1 VTAELPKEV
10 EVPLD
15 EVAPRSCTLYGG
27 AQVDAVECC
36 AFPGNGSFIVTGID
50 IDDFRE
56 QPVNSF
62 NGMTMQQM
70 QRRKQFVRAG
80 VLQSL
85 IYLRRVEKEEWF
97 QQLRG
102 GTRRFDLKRMMLSY
116 LDKHAK
122 ERKEVKG
129 DLHIHF
135 RNANK
140 LCSAFTGAA
149 TALVIAQVMTG
160 YMLFRK
166 VAALGEVT
174 SLGELLP
181 TLKLPEITLTE
192 VDAYLVAEYEGDNVC
207 IKPKGPPQL
216 VVKGFSHL
224 KDMLTYAFHEDAVSN
239 QKPQRA
245 GSEEDNKKIGG
256 EDIQTQEAEGEGPMQ
271 P

>member
-1 VTAELPKEV
+1 MTAELPKEV

-15 EVAPRSCTLYGG
+15 EVAPRSFTLHGG
-27 AQVDAVECC
+27 AQYDAVECC
-36 AFPGNGSFIVTGID
+36 AFPGNGSVIVTGIEPND
-50 IDDFRE
+50 LTDKGFISVDGI
-56 QPVNSF
+56 VV
-62 NGMTMQQM
+62 
-70 QRRKQFVRAG
+70 QRRRESVEWGARQCI
-80 VLQSL
+80 S
-85 IYLRRVEKEEWF
+85 YLCSAQKEEWF
-97 QQLRG
+97 KQLRG
-102 GTRRFDLKRMMLSY
+102 GTRRFDLARMMLSY
-116 LDKHAK
+116 VDQHAK
-122 ERKEVKG
+122 ERKEIKG

-135 RNANK
+135 PNRHV

-224 KDMLTYAFHEDAVSN
+224 KDMLTYAFHEDVVSN

-245 GSEEDNKKIGG
+245 GSEEGDKAIAEGDVQVH
-256 EDIQTQEAEGEGPMQ
+256 EAEAEGASQ